1 MVEKPDPTVHL
12 YFFQPGPDSF
22 HSGKQVAPGTFSVT
36 ITVTSFDPVDV
47 PDAGV
52 QLFPPVS
59 AGPIIQ
65 SHVSVGVA
73 FDAGA
78 IVPSVPEISTA

>member
-12 YFFQPGPDSF
+12 YFLLPGHPLLIS
-22 HSGKQVAPGTFSVT
+22 SQSAPGTFSVT
-36 ITVTSFDPVDV
+36 ITVTFFDPVDA